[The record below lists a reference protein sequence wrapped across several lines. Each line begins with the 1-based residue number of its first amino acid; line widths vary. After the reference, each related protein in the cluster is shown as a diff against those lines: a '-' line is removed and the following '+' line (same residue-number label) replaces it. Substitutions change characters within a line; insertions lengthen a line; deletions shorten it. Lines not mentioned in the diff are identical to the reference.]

1 MAILA
6 SAPAHAT
13 RIVVITHGQASDAFW
28 SVVKKGV
35 DDAGALMGVEV
46 QYQAPQTFDM
56 VAMKQLI
63 DAAVASQPDGLVVS
77 IPDAEALGDSIKAA
91 VAAGIPVISMDS
103 GLEVSE
109 ELGALLHMGIDEY
122 PSGFAAGQKMKEL
135 GKTSGACVNMEV
147 GNVALDLRCQ
157 GFADALDGNSQV
169 IATSNDPTEIRAG
182 VGGYLQQHGEID
194 AVLTA
199 GATAFDPALAAIEEA
214 GLTEQIAIGSF
225 DLSPTM
231 LAGDRRG
238 QGAVRHRRAAVPH
251 RLLPGDLP
259 HDLRQV
265 RHGADQRRADRAVV
279 RDAGHGQAGDR
290 AQPAGLPLICRS
302 AAAARCLGASGG
314 SFTGGSGGASGGA
327 SGGTSGGGS
336 PGLPGGVPGGS
347 LPVARAALRAA
358 CRAGFR
364 WRGRRHLG
372 RQVRPRPDP
381 GQVGLSPRIEVHVA
395 SGASWLILAAMMKS
409 FSCRPLILWVWSE
422 IVA

>member
-1 MAILA
+1 MKMSTKALLRVLAGVAFLA

-56 VAMKQLI
+56 VAMKQMI

-77 IPDAEALGDSIKAA
+77 IPDAEALGDSIRAA

-103 GLEVSE
+103 GLEVSDE
-109 ELGALLHMGIDEY
+109 VGALLHMGIDEY
-122 PSGFAAGQKMKEL
+122 PSGYAAGVKMKEL

-199 GATAFDPALAAIEEA
+199 GSTAFDPTLAAIEEA
-214 GLTEQIAIGSF
+214 GLSEQIAIGSF

-231 LAGDRRG
+231 LQAIDEGKALFGIDAQQYLTG
-238 QGAVRHRRAAVPH
+238 YYPVIFLTIYDQYGMVPTNDVLTGPLFVTQDTAKQVIELSQQGYR
-251 RLLPGDLP
+251 
-259 HDLRQV
+259 
-265 RHGADQRRADRAVV
+265 
-279 RDAGHGQAGDR
+279 
-290 AQPAGLPLICRS
+290 
-302 AAAARCLGASGG
+302 
-314 SFTGGSGGASGGA
+314 
-327 SGGTSGGGS
+327 
-336 PGLPGGVPGGS
+336 
-347 LPVARAALRAA
+347 
-358 CRAGFR
+358 
-364 WRGRRHLG
+364 
-372 RQVRPRPDP
+372 
-381 GQVGLSPRIEVHVA
+381 
-395 SGASWLILAAMMKS
+395 
-409 FSCRPLILWVWSE
+409 
-422 IVA
+422 

>member
-1 MAILA
+1 MMMRCLLGALAGAALVATGA
-6 SAPAHAT
+6 SAQET

-77 IPDAEALGDSIKAA
+77 IPDAEALGDSIRAA

-103 GLEVSE
+103 GLEVSR

-122 PSGFAAGQKMKEL
+122 PSGLAAGEKMKEL
-135 GKTSGACVNMEV
+135 GKTTGACVNMEV

-157 GFADALDGNSQV
+157 GFADALGGNSQV

-182 VGGYLQQHGEID
+182 VTGYLQQHPEVD

-199 GATAFDPALAAIEEA
+199 GSTAFDPSLAAIEEA
-214 GLTEQIAIGSF
+214 GPRRA
-225 DLSPTM
+225 DLDRLVRPVADHA
-231 LAGDRRG
+231 AGDRRG
-238 QGAVRHRRAAVPH
+238 PRAVRHRRAAVPY

-265 RHGADQRRADRAVV
+265 RHGADQRRADRAAV
-279 RDAGHGQAGDR
+279 RHAGHRQGRDR
-290 AQPAGLPLICRS
+290 AQLAGLSLSPFRPEPP
-302 AAAARCLGASGG
+302 AAV
-314 SFTGGSGGASGGA
+314 T
-327 SGGTSGGGS
+327 
-336 PGLPGGVPGGS
+336 PGC
-347 LPVARAALRAA
+347 ATDRAA
-358 CRAGFR
+358 
-364 WRGRRHLG
+364 
-372 RQVRPRPDP
+372 P
-381 GQVGLSPRIEVHVA
+381 
-395 SGASWLILAAMMKS
+395 
-409 FSCRPLILWVWSE
+409 
-422 IVA
+422 

>member
-1 MAILA
+1 M
-6 SAPAHAT
+6 
-13 RIVVITHGQASDAFW
+13 ITHGQASDAFW

-103 GLEVSE
+103 GLEVSK

-182 VGGYLQQHGEID
+182 VAGYLQQHPEID

-214 GLTEQIAIGSF
+214 GLAEQIAIGSF

-251 RLLPGDLP
+251 RLLPGDFP
-259 HDLRQV
+259 RDLRQV
-265 RHGADQRRADRAVV
+265 RHGADQRRADRAPV

-290 AQPAGLPLICRS
+290 AQPAGLPLSYWRE
-302 AAAARCLGASGG
+302 AGALP
-314 SFTGGSGGASGGA
+314 AS
-327 SGGTSGGGS
+327 
-336 PGLPGGVPGGS
+336 
-347 LPVARAALRAA
+347 
-358 CRAGFR
+358 
-364 WRGRRHLG
+364 RG
-372 RQVRPRPDP
+372 D
-381 GQVGLSPRIEVHVA
+381 S
-395 SGASWLILAAMMKS
+395 
-409 FSCRPLILWVWSE
+409 
-422 IVA
+422 